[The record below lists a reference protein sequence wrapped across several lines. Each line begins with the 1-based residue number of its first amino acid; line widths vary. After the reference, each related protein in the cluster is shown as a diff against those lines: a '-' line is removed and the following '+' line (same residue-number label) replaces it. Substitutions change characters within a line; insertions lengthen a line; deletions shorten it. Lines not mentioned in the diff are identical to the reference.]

1 MSIGQ
6 AALSP
11 TSVLDVNHA
20 PGANGT
26 HDGHAS
32 LDHIQKWN
40 SDGVAHAAVSTHKC
54 SGFMEIDPH
63 GGTKL
68 RPLFI
73 EGTLST
79 EIIESTSIHSPKSG
93 ILTVREA
100 EYGQTNLNTNGD
112 SLYVTTRD
120 FRSVAVGTHIIA
132 ARIGCEY
139 RPVYVGCS

>member
-26 HDGHAS
+26 HDGHAG

-40 SDGVAHAAVSTHKC
+40 SDGVAQAAVSTHKC
-54 SGFMEIDPH
+54 SGFMEVDPN
-63 GGTKL
+63 GATL

-79 EIIESTSIHSPKSG
+79 TIAESNSIHVPRSG
-93 ILTVREA
+93 VLDVRFA
-100 EYGQTNLNTNGD
+100 QKGITDLNINGD
-112 SLYVTTRD
+112 KIYVTSRD
-120 FRSVAVGTHIIA
+120 ACAINIGVHIVAV
-132 ARIGCEY
+132 RIGCEY
-139 RPVYVGCS
+139 RPIYVGCPS